1 MTKIAYDACIRTGT
15 YQKDGQE
22 KINWLKIGAVFESD
36 KGLSLKLDALPVGGS
51 PEGCWIKLF
60 PAKKGGKS

>member
-1 MTKIAYDACIRTGT
+1 MAKIVYDACITTGT

-36 KGLSLKLDALPVGGS
+36 KGLSLKLDAFPASGAD
-51 PEGCWIKLF
+51 GCWIKLF